1 MVNARD
7 AGEFVPFGRAILDAA
22 DQHRKPIFVVIDEG
36 QLFSASRRGATAIGE
51 AADIINEFAERGRK
65 RALDLFITALR
76 YTGTLQRTLFAN
88 KNLTLIG
95 WQEDPTAWSALAPQF
110 KASKIEF
117 ADLNA
122 LTPGEFFC
130 LSRRGVEKI
139 RMPMAAAL
147 KAVAPK
153 AKPVAKTLPATFNQW
168 TRAMSADSDRAS
180 VGAQRGCG
188 GPPQHRCGTV
198 AAAGPRPARPP
209 SRTSWRHGHDP
220 KHPRTTRPR
229 LGALRGR
236 SWASEPAA
244 RDVAFILGARSRKSA
259 APGHRRLLERR
270 GTEELRRAVP
280 ALARPRTSE
289 EGMATAHED
298 RQQPANTS
306 GRRPE
311 LALLASLVGRLGKRG
326 DRADPHRA
334 PAHLTGDP
342 SAMPQPEAPCRTR

>member
-1 MVNARD
+1 MNRAVIRRDEMLSARLTLGGTPITLDEYATTGLLAVAIGPRGNGKTNAGLLMAEQLSAQGWVSVLIDPENELESLYGDAVPDPDALAATLARRDEQIVVVNAKD

-22 DQHRKPIFVVIDEG
+22 DRHRKPTFVVIDEG
-36 QLFSASRRGATAIGE
+36 QLFSASRRRSNGVGE

-130 LSRRGVEKI
+130 LSRHGIEKI

-153 AKPVAKTLPATFNQW
+153 AKAVAKTLPATFNQW
-168 TRAMSADSDRAS
+168 TRAMSGIPTERLVALNEKVVLLLSAVAELTPQQTLAGQAALQDEMETRA
-180 VGAQRGCG
+180 
-188 GPPQHRCGTV
+188 
-198 AAAGPRPARPP
+198 
-209 SRTSWRHGHDP
+209 
-220 KHPRTTRPR
+220 
-229 LGALRGR
+229 
-236 SWASEPAA
+236 
-244 RDVAFILGARSRKSA
+244 
-259 APGHRRLLERR
+259 
-270 GTEELRRAVP
+270 
-280 ALARPRTSE
+280 
-289 EGMATAHED
+289 
-298 RQQPANTS
+298 
-306 GRRPE
+306 
-311 LALLASLVGRLGKRG
+311 
-326 DRADPHRA
+326 
-334 PAHLTGDP
+334 
-342 SAMPQPEAPCRTR
+342 